1 MQRIVAKTLVW
12 LREQP
17 HEAGTEFAVVEVPA
31 PAATDPVEID
41 AGTASLWLRH
51 KTAEVVASLPKKG
64 RG

>member
-17 HEAGTEFAVVEVPA
+17 HEAGTVFAVVEVPDPA
-31 PAATDPVEID
+31 PTGPVEID

-51 KTAEVVASLPKKG
+51 KTAEEVAASPKKG